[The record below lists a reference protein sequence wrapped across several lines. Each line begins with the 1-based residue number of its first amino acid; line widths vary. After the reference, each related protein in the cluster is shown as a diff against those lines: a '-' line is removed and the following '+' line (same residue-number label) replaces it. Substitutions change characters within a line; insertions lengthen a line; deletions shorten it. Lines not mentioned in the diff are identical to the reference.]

1 MDLFSKVTR
10 IFSSFFTHPEITC
23 GQVLLMG
30 IFRALLLS
38 FSFALAVK
46 LGLGLWNCGTQG
58 PEARQWENLAGRHQ
72 FVAGYTHMFSVSTCV
87 NL

>member
-1 MDLFSKVTR
+1 
-10 IFSSFFTHPEITC
+10 
-23 GQVLLMG
+23 MG

-58 PEARQWENLAGRHQ
+58 PEARWENLAGRHQ
-72 FVAGYTHMFSVSTCV
+72 FVAGYIHMFSVSTCEV
-87 NL
+87 RSLIITATVGNLLEPIIGLKMMKV